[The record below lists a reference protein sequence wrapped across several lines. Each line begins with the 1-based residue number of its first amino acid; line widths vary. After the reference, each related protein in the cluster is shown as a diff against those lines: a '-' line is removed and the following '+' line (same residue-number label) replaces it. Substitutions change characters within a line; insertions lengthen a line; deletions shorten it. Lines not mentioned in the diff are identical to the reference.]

1 MIAKQE
7 DSVSLFDESLCYYI
21 SKDLC
26 TNNYDIETLA
36 IKIENK
42 RSKKIILNIIYR
54 QPNRDLKVSE
64 NYFDDFFFKNKKN
77 YKKIILVGDFN
88 ITALAFETN
97 KKVEKFL
104 NQMFSDNMILA
115 INRLTRVTRNTATAI
130 DHFITNTVVDTE
142 FKSEIIQTDL
152 SDHFLIIFGLKTDEN
167 MVEKYSEHFL

>member
-7 DSVSLFDESLCYYI
+7 DSVSLFDESLSYHI

-77 YKKIILVGDFN
+77 YKKIILLGDVN
-88 ITALAFETN
+88 ITALVFETN
-97 KKVEKFL
+97 KKVVNFL

-115 INRLTRVTRNTATAI
+115 IHRPTRNTATVI

-152 SDHFLIIFGLKTDEN
+152 TDHFLIIFALKTDEN
-167 MVEKYSEHFL
+167 MVEKHSEHFL